1 MTITDVSLVFG
12 NLYVAV
18 FIVGFIGAI
27 TPGPDILLILRN
39 TISFGAK
46 PAFIAL
52 GGIICGWL
60 VYLGCVYFGFAH
72 IMSTPIAQGLL
83 SVFGALYL
91 GYISYKILRAPAM
104 SNSEFAQILGANTQ
118 AKPAGFFQALGV
130 NLSNALYLGYISYKI
145 LRAPAMSN
153 SEFAQI
159 LGANTQA
166 KPAGFF
172 QALGVNLSNPKAIL
186 FFVVVVAP
194 FAGSGFEL
202 GLFVLF
208 CSLVSGFV
216 GVILV
221 GLYVRKWLNARVFLW
236 IDRISAVL
244 FIVFACSLF
253 YRGVDIFL
261 QL

>member
-130 NLSNALYLGYISYKI
+130 NLSN
-145 LRAPAMSN
+145 
-153 SEFAQI
+153 
-159 LGANTQA
+159 
-166 KPAGFF
+166 
-172 QALGVNLSNPKAIL
+172 PKAIL

-244 FIVFACSLF
+244 FIIFACSLF
-253 YRGVDIFL
+253 YREVDIFL

>member
-52 GGIICGWL
+52 GGIVCGWL

-72 IMSTPIAQGLL
+72 IMSTSIAQGLL
-83 SVFGALYL
+83 SVFG
-91 GYISYKILRAPAM
+91 
-104 SNSEFAQILGANTQ
+104 
-118 AKPAGFFQALGV
+118 
-130 NLSNALYLGYISYKI
+130 ALYLGYISYKI

-208 CSLVSGFV
+208 CSLVCGFV

-244 FIVFACSLF
+244 FIIFACSLF

>member
-1 MTITDVSLVFG
+1 MAVSDISFG
-12 NLYVAV
+12 NLYIAV
-18 FIVGFIGAI
+18 FVIGYVGAI

-39 TISFGAK
+39 TITFGARS
-46 PAFIAL
+46 AFIAL
-52 GGIICGWL
+52 SGIACGWVVFL
-60 VYLGCVYFGFAH
+60 SLVYFGFAYM
-72 IMSTPIAQGLL
+72 MSQPIAQGLL
-83 SVFGALYL
+83 SIFGAIYL
-91 GYISYKILRAPAM
+91 GYISYKILRASSP
-104 SNSEFAQILGANTQ
+104 SDLT
-118 AKPAGFFQALGV
+118 
-130 NLSNALYLGYISYKI
+130 
-145 LRAPAMSN
+145 
-153 SEFAQI
+153 QI

-194 FAGSGFEL
+194 FANQGFEL

-216 GVILV
+216 SVILV
-221 GLYVRKWLNARVFLW
+221 GLYVRKWLNACVFLW

-244 FIVFACSLF
+244 FIGFACSLG

-261 QL
+261 H

>member
-1 MTITDVSLVFG
+1 MAVSDISFG
-12 NLYVAV
+12 NLYIAV
-18 FIVGFIGAI
+18 FVIGYVGAI

-39 TISFGAK
+39 TITFGARS
-46 PAFIAL
+46 AFIAL
-52 GGIICGWL
+52 SGIACGWVVFL
-60 VYLGCVYFGFAH
+60 SLVYFGFAYM
-72 IMSTPIAQGLL
+72 MSQPIAQGLL
-83 SVFGALYL
+83 SIFGAIYL
-91 GYISYKILRAPAM
+91 GYISYKILRASSP
-104 SNSEFAQILGANTQ
+104 SDLT
-118 AKPAGFFQALGV
+118 
-130 NLSNALYLGYISYKI
+130 
-145 LRAPAMSN
+145 
-153 SEFAQI
+153 QI

-194 FAGSGFEL
+194 FANQGFEL

-216 GVILV
+216 SVILV

-244 FIVFACSLF
+244 FIGFACSLG

-261 QL
+261 H

>member
-83 SVFGALYL
+83 SVFGAFYL

-104 SNSEFAQILGANTQ
+104 SNG
-118 AKPAGFFQALGV
+118 
-130 NLSNALYLGYISYKI
+130 
-145 LRAPAMSN
+145 
-153 SEFAQI
+153 EFAQI

-244 FIVFACSLF
+244 FIIFACSLF

>member
-1 MTITDVSLVFG
+1 MAVSDISFG
-12 NLYVAV
+12 NLYIAV
-18 FIVGFIGAI
+18 FVIGYVGAI

-39 TISFGAK
+39 TITFGARS
-46 PAFIAL
+46 AFIAL
-52 GGIICGWL
+52 SGIACGWVVFL
-60 VYLGCVYFGFAH
+60 SLVYFGFAH
-72 IMSTPIAQGLL
+72 TMSAPIAQGLL

-91 GYISYKILRAPAM
+91 GYISYTILRSPPT
-104 SNSEFAQILGANTQ
+104 SDIT
-118 AKPAGFFQALGV
+118 
-130 NLSNALYLGYISYKI
+130 
-145 LRAPAMSN
+145 
-153 SEFAQI
+153 QI

-194 FAGSGFEL
+194 FANQGFEL

-216 GVILV
+216 SVILV

-244 FIVFACSLF
+244 FIGFACSLG

-261 QL
+261 H

>member
-130 NLSNALYLGYISYKI
+130 NLSN
-145 LRAPAMSN
+145 
-153 SEFAQI
+153 
-159 LGANTQA
+159 
-166 KPAGFF
+166 
-172 QALGVNLSNPKAIL
+172 PKAIL

-236 IDRISAVL
+236 IDRISSVL
-244 FIVFACSLF
+244 FIIFACSLF

>member
-1 MTITDVSLVFG
+1 MAVSDISFG
-12 NLYVAV
+12 NLYIAV
-18 FIVGFIGAI
+18 FVIGYVGAI

-39 TISFGAK
+39 TITFGARS
-46 PAFIAL
+46 AFIAL
-52 GGIICGWL
+52 SGIACGWVVFL
-60 VYLGCVYFGFAH
+60 SLVYFGFAYM
-72 IMSTPIAQGLL
+72 MSQPIAQGLL
-83 SVFGALYL
+83 SIFGAIYL
-91 GYISYKILRAPAM
+91 GYISYKILRASSP
-104 SNSEFAQILGANTQ
+104 SDLT
-118 AKPAGFFQALGV
+118 
-130 NLSNALYLGYISYKI
+130 
-145 LRAPAMSN
+145 
-153 SEFAQI
+153 QI

-194 FAGSGFEL
+194 FANQGFEL

-216 GVILV
+216 SVIFV

-244 FIVFACSLF
+244 FIGFACSLG

-261 QL
+261 H

>member
-1 MTITDVSLVFG
+1 MAVSDISFG
-12 NLYVAV
+12 NLYIAV
-18 FIVGFIGAI
+18 FVIGYVGAI

-39 TISFGAK
+39 TITFGARS
-46 PAFIAL
+46 AFIAL
-52 GGIICGWL
+52 SGIACGWVVFL
-60 VYLGCVYFGFAH
+60 SLVYFGFAYM
-72 IMSTPIAQGLL
+72 MSQPIAQGLL
-83 SVFGALYL
+83 SIFGAIYL
-91 GYISYKILRAPAM
+91 GYISYKILRASSP
-104 SNSEFAQILGANTQ
+104 SDLT
-118 AKPAGFFQALGV
+118 
-130 NLSNALYLGYISYKI
+130 
-145 LRAPAMSN
+145 
-153 SEFAQI
+153 QI

-194 FAGSGFEL
+194 FANQGFEL

-216 GVILV
+216 SVILV
-221 GLYVRKWLNARVFLW
+221 GLYVRKWLDARVFLW

-244 FIVFACSLF
+244 FIGFACSLG

-261 QL
+261 H

>member
-104 SNSEFAQILGANTQ
+104 SNG
-118 AKPAGFFQALGV
+118 
-130 NLSNALYLGYISYKI
+130 
-145 LRAPAMSN
+145 
-153 SEFAQI
+153 EFAQI

>member
-1 MTITDVSLVFG
+1 MAVSDISFG
-12 NLYVAV
+12 NLYIAV
-18 FIVGFIGAI
+18 FVIGYVGAI

-39 TISFGAK
+39 TITFGARS
-46 PAFIAL
+46 AFIAL
-52 GGIICGWL
+52 SGIACGWVVFL
-60 VYLGCVYFGFAH
+60 SLVYFGFAH
-72 IMSTPIAQGLL
+72 TMSAPIAQGLL

-91 GYISYKILRAPAM
+91 GYISYTILRSPPT
-104 SNSEFAQILGANTQ
+104 SDLTQIL
-118 AKPAGFFQALGV
+118 V
-130 NLSNALYLGYISYKI
+130 
-145 LRAPAMSN
+145 
-153 SEFAQI
+153 
-159 LGANTQA
+159 ANTQA

-194 FAGSGFEL
+194 FANQGFEL

-216 GVILV
+216 SVILV

-244 FIVFACSLF
+244 FIGFACSLG

-261 QL
+261 H

>member
-130 NLSNALYLGYISYKI
+130 NLSN
-145 LRAPAMSN
+145 
-153 SEFAQI
+153 
-159 LGANTQA
+159 
-166 KPAGFF
+166 
-172 QALGVNLSNPKAIL
+172 PKAIL